1 MSDSARPNGLQP
13 ARLLCPWSPP
23 GKNPGVGSHVLLQG
37 IFPTRVGSWSPT
49 LQAEAL
55 PSEPP
60 AGGGGSAPEGAQR
73 RGQDLPPLCLRL
85 NPLSPGSH
93 SGPPGFQPR
102 AGAWVLASR
111 PLSPLSISQ
120 PLFCWPPGPLSSLPI
135 SQPPFPTV
143 TKPWATPASWKGFS
157 AASPTEQTI
166 STKVLLGALA
176 GMGPVFWFDPKR
188 FHQFFFKFHTFVQGG
203 GHRGKKQERVK
214 CY

>member
-102 AGAWVLASR
+102 AGAQGPGLQAPFPSLHLTAPVLLASR
-111 PLSPLSISQ
+111 TPLLSPHLTA
-120 PLFCWPPGPLSSLPI
+120 PI
-135 SQPPFPTV
+135 S
-143 TKPWATPASWKGFS
+143 
-157 AASPTEQTI
+157 
-166 STKVLLGALA
+166 
-176 GMGPVFWFDPKR
+176 
-188 FHQFFFKFHTFVQGG
+188 HCH
-203 GHRGKKQERVK
+203 
-214 CY
+214 